1 MTAAQQNRVPP
12 TGASAVVG
20 SQAVPIERWDQRLQR
35 AVIVLGR
42 LGLGL
47 LFLTQLGWKLPPT
60 FGCGSDFAFTTA
72 SASGGLQRTQGLCD
86 WIGLESVYATRDR
99 PILGVNIRPLAQ
111 LNGAFIDGLVK
122 PNIRWFGY
130 VIFLSETFIAVTMLL
145 GLLSRLG
152 ALVAIGMSTQLLIG
166 LAGIPTP
173 FEWEWSYL
181 LMVILAI
188 VMFGL
193 APGRI
198 FGLDA
203 LLRPRLAA
211 SAGHGNRIA
220 RFGLLLT

>member
-1 MTAAQQNRVPP
+1 MKTAEQKRAQHGGLP
-12 TGASAVVG
+12 AVVAP
-20 SQAVPIERWDQRLQR
+20 QAAPVARWDRRLQR

-60 FGCGSDFAFTTA
+60 FGCGPDYAFTTA
-72 SASGGLQRTQGLCD
+72 DVSGNLQRTQGLCD
-86 WIGLESVYATRDR
+86 WIGLESVYAAHDR
-99 PILGVNIRPLAQ
+99 PVLGVNIRPLAQ
-111 LNGAFIDGLVK
+111 LNGAFIDGFVK

-130 VIFLSETFIAVTMLL
+130 VIFLSETFIAITMLL

-152 ALVAIGMSTQLLIG
+152 ALVAIGMSAQLLVG
-166 LAGIPTP
+166 LANIPNP

-211 SAGHGNRIA
+211 AASRGNPIA